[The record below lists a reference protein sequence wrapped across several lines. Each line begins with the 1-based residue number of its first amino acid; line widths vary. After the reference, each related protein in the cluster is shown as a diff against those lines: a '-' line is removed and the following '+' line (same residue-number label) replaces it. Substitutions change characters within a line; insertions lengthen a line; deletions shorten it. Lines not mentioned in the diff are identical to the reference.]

1 MAIGAAG
8 LLTLL
13 VIQLPAVA
21 RAAIGCGVLLA
32 YQLACNFAPAL
43 GDMVFEGDH
52 GGFIGALSWGAMLI
66 LATAVIDFYN
76 RGVKP
81 FLPGVGA
88 LSLLAAASLLL
99 APVSKHRVSASY
111 VLISVAICAALY
123 FAIDLVSKRLP
134 FQSDVVIW
142 WGENPLLLYILH
154 LMLVGLARAPFGFA
168 EKPLLHGLLT
178 TAAMLTGISLVAW
191 ALHRKELRF
200 SL

>member
-21 RAAIGCGVLLA
+21 RAAIGCGVLLVF
-32 YQLACNFAPAL
+32 QLACNLFPAL